1 MSKGLNNFSTHCM
14 WYDTYGSQVRLNG
27 WRIGGGQNVAQGG
40 DLTAHTT
47 KGMEYFQVVTGHG
60 IQENFDICIGLFSSI
75 STEVMQISFVIVF
88 CIFISFLIGTAIEH
102 WGGTCPPPCPFLRCP
117 PLFCRKNTVQ
127 LPLVLEDSNKAR
139 SLYRRLHPLKK
150 ILDLP
155 LVS

>member
-1 MSKGLNNFSTHCM
+1 MVEGL
-14 WYDTYGSQVRLNG
+14 
-27 WRIGGGQNVAQGG
+27 GGGQNVAQGG

-102 WGGTCPPPCPFLRCP
+102 WGGTCPPPAPFSGAP
-117 PLFCRKNTVQ
+117 PFF
-127 LPLVLEDSNKAR
+127 AA
-139 SLYRRLHPLKK
+139 K
-150 ILDLP
+150 ILYNCP
-155 LVS
+155 